1 MSGSEE
7 PGWRCSPM
15 SERPGHPPG
24 RCPGALSER
33 SSQNRGSEE
42 PLQGMASHGE
52 KARWRPREGL
62 PSGIRGDR
70 GKTFEGPLSVVA
82 PPRRSCRGGT
92 WWRGVSMAPPRR
104 SSRGPSVGDPR
115 GEPSEEGTIRET
127 PWSNTRTGAP
137 RSPEGEMLR
146 RGGVTAAPRGDL
158 EGRLRGAGPGGLSMG
173 ARSGYLRGGAQGKTP
188 GGRPPYQL
196 LRGGAGPGAIR
207 WGNPCR
213 IPPRRGPVGSH
224 PWSDAHGWSSEEP
237 RRGIAP
243 AGRGQGQGGRD
254 LVGGGSEEPAPAGKL
269 EGTHRGSLR
278 GGRNGKVPGVEAP
291 EDLRG
296 GHPEQAPPCPD
307 EGRKNAP
314 SGD

>member
-7 PGWRCSPM
+7 PGRRCSPT
-15 SERPGHPPG
+15 SERPEHPPG
-24 RCPGALSER
+24 RSPGALSER

-52 KARWRPREGL
+52 KAGWRPREGL
-62 PSGIRGDR
+62 SQRN
-70 GKTFEGPLSVVA
+70 
-82 PPRRSCRGGT
+82 PRRPREDLRGTALRGGSSEEKLP
-92 WWRGVSMAPPRR
+92 WRDLVEGSIDGSSEEKLSRTLRGGPPGRALR
-104 SSRGPSVGDPR
+104 GGNDPGDTLEQHPHWSSEEPR
-115 GEPSEEGTIRET
+115 GGD
-127 PWSNTRTGAP
+127 AP
-137 RSPEGEMLR
+137 ARWCP
-146 RGGVTAAPRGDL
+146 AAPRGNL

>member
-1 MSGSEE
+1 MG
-7 PGWRCSPM
+7 R
-15 SERPGHPPG
+15 RPGGGP
-24 RCPGALSER
+24 ER
-33 SSQNRGSEE
+33 DC
-42 PLQGMASHGE
+42 
-52 KARWRPREGL
+52 

-70 GKTFEGPLSVVA
+70 GKTFEGPLSAVA
-82 PPRRSCRGGT
+82 PPGRSCRGGT

-104 SSRGPSVGDPR
+104 SSRGPSVGDPGAIPPR
-115 GEPSEEGTIRET
+115 RERSGRH
-127 PWSNTRTGAP
+127 PGAPPATGAP
-137 RSPEGEMLR
+137 RSPGRGDAPARWCPAAR
-146 RGGVTAAPRGDL
+146 RGILR
-158 EGRLRGAGPGGLSMG
+158 GRLRGAGPGGLSLG
-173 ARSGYLRGGAQGKTP
+173 ALAGYLRGGAQGKTP
-188 GGRPPYQL
+188 GGRPPCQL

-224 PWSDAHGWSSEEP
+224 PWSDVHGWSSEEP
-237 RRGIAP
+237 RRGDAP

-278 GGRNGKVPGVEAP
+278 GGRNGKVPGVDAP

-296 GHPEQAPPCPD
+296 GYPGQAPPCPD